1 MNFSGNIAIVTGA
14 STGVGEAIAREL
26 YDCGLTVIITARN
39 SAAIRATAQSMDA
52 SGQRVFPLVA
62 DVKDHASVK
71 SLIDSVMERW
81 GRIDYLVNNAGI
93 TGPHGVSICDYDVAD
108 WQEVIQTDLSG
119 VFYGMKYAIPAML
132 KTGGGAVLNL
142 SAVNGMVGIPGIA
155 PYTCAKHGV
164 VGLTQSV
171 ALEFAEKGVRINAIA
186 PGYVDTPRMK
196 ELPENIRRVMAE
208 SHPMQRMAKP
218 EEVGKLAAFL
228 LSDDASFIT
237 GGCYTVDGGY
247 TAQ

>member
-1 MNFSGNIAIVTGA
+1 MKFSGNIAIVTGA
-14 STGVGEAIAREL
+14 STGVGEAIAQEL
-26 YDCGLTVIITARN
+26 YDRGLTVVITARD
-39 SAAIRATAQSMDA
+39 SAAVEATAQNMDPL
-52 SGQRVFPLVA
+52 GLRVLPMVA
-62 DVKDHASVK
+62 DVKDHISVK
-71 SLIDSVMERW
+71 NLIDSVMEQF

-93 TGPHGVSICDYDVAD
+93 TGPHGVTICDYDVAD

-119 VFYGMKYAIPAML
+119 VFYGMKYAIPAMI
-132 KTGGGAVLNL
+132 KTGGGAVVNL

-171 ALEFAEKGVRINAIA
+171 ALEFAEKGVRVNALA
-186 PGYVDTPRMK
+186 PGYVDTARMK
-196 ELPENIRRVMAE
+196 ELPESIRQVMAE
-208 SHPMQRMAKP
+208 SHPMKRMAKP

-228 LSDDASFIT
+228 LSDEASFIT